1 MKSKRLGED
10 EPTTIV
16 ALTDCTR
23 PVVLITGRCPFVGF
37 SVYPD
42 CLMDTPRLILDSTDG
57 QNAQVAT
64 VSRTSSPPPLDA
76 FNPPVVAEYW
86 CHTQVRVTKLRYI
99 WTISNFSF
107 CREELGEVVKSSVFS
122 SGPNDKLKWCLRI
135 NPKGLDEESREYL
148 SLYLLLVNCGTKSEA
163 RAKFKFSILN
173 AKREETKAMESQRA
187 YRFVQGK
194 DWGFKKFIRRDVL
207 MDEASGLLPND
218 RLTLVCEISV
228 VGETL
233 SDSGQV
239 NNQPITV
246 PECRLNE
253 DIGTLLFK
261 QLLTDV
267 TLVVVSS
274 QPSGT
279 QSAEKACPV
288 CCSCADRLLT
298 CSDPARSDSQQKSS
312 SAPEGDA
319 DTDGEEAARRDL
331 RPGDEETDENED
343 AEEEEDVGSIN
354 MLEGYADEASTP
366 FALAVGAGDYDEV
379 SVRDG
384 GGDDSGHAADVS
396 TPGGELSD
404 AQAGFEESSGNA
416 DVLYDGDGVSSLRA
430 VAPST
435 CRPNSNQT
443 TANEALSTA
452 DAVPPTPYRKLTSED
467 SSLSSSSS
475 ASSHNMAATPS
486 LPSNPAS
493 SAFRQLT
500 ATHHHHHQQQAFP
513 LADHR
518 HQQASVTNAGQQQ
531 SKPAGVS
538 ASSSSSPATR
548 IISPLTKRPC
558 TCSNCSHSFPAALE
572 VLASSEAQQPPLTPP
587 CACSVSTTAAP
598 TAVQPGCWATAN
610 APSASPVMGGGGG
623 GGHQSASA
631 VVGSSTGGSTAAPSA
646 ATRTLS
652 RPLKPEETARSGP
665 CRSAHPRVAAAR
677 SSHVPRPASAAA
689 KQSASYLAS
698 SAAVASSSA
707 SASSQSAGATCICGR
722 STTTTTITP
731 TSAKSTTNGGVTLR
745 QFSAHKAILAARS
758 PVFAAMFEHS
768 MEESR
773 VNRVQITDIEPD
785 TLAEVLRFVYTGQ
798 VAGLDRMAQELLAA
812 ADKYQLERLKAM
824 CEEALVESLTVE
836 TACDILS
843 LADVH
848 SAEQLKAHTL
858 DFIMLHAQE
867 VCDSDGYDRLVR
879 QRPHLLNEC
888 FRTLA
893 CQQLPLRCWS
903 RKRPRPS

>member
-1 MKSKRLGED
+1 
-10 EPTTIV
+10 
-16 ALTDCTR
+16 
-23 PVVLITGRCPFVGF
+23 
-37 SVYPD
+37 
-42 CLMDTPRLILDSTDG
+42 MDTPRLILDSTDG

-64 VSRTSSPPPLDA
+64 VSRTSTPPPLDA

-122 SGPNDKLKWCLRI
+122 SGQNDKLKWCLRI

-279 QSAEKACPV
+279 SSSENTCPV
-288 CCSCADRLLT
+288 CSSCAGRLLSS
-298 CSDPARSDSQQKSS
+298 SDPARSVSQQKGSS
-312 SAPEGDA
+312 VPEDDA
-319 DTDGEEAARRDL
+319 DTDCEEAARRDS
-331 RPGDEETDENED
+331 RPGDEETEENED

-354 MLEGYADEASTP
+354 MLERYTDDASTP
-366 FALAVGAGDYDEV
+366 FALAVGAGDYNEISGRD
-379 SVRDG
+379 DG
-384 GGDDSGHAADVS
+384 GGGTGSGHAADVS

-404 AQAGFEESSGNA
+404 LQGTFEESSGNA
-416 DVLYDGDGVSSLRA
+416 DVLYDDDGVSSLRA

-435 CRPNSNQT
+435 CRLNSSQ
-443 TANEALSTA
+443 AAPNEALSTA
-452 DAVPPTPYRKLTSED
+452 DAVPPTPYRKLAAED

-475 ASSHNMAATPS
+475 ASSHNVAAASS
-486 LPSNPAS
+486 LPSNPV
-493 SAFRQLT
+493 SAFRQLAPT
-500 ATHHHHHQQQAFP
+500 RPNQHHQQQQQAFS

-518 HQQASVTNAGQQQ
+518 HQQTSVTGVGQQQ
-531 SKPAGVS
+531 SKSTGVS
-538 ASSSSSPATR
+538 ASSSSPSNR
-548 IISPLTKRPC
+548 IVSPLTKRPC
-558 TCSNCSHSFPAALE
+558 TCSNCSHTTPATLE

-587 CACSVSTTAAP
+587 CACSVSTTAASTP
-598 TAVQPGCWATAN
+598 VQPGCWATAN
-610 APSASPVMGGGGG
+610 APSASPVVGGGGSA
-623 GGHQSASA
+623 GHQSASA
-631 VVGSSTGGSTAAPSA
+631 VVGSSTGGSAASA
-646 ATRTLS
+646 ASSSSTTTTRNLS

-665 CRSAHPRVAAAR
+665 CRSTRPRVVTAR

-689 KQSASYLAS
+689 KQSGAYIAS
-698 SAAVASSSA
+698 SAAIASSSA
-707 SASSQSAGATCICGR
+707 CASPQPAGATCLCGR
-722 STTTTTITP
+722 STTTITP
-731 TSAKSTTNGGVTLR
+731 SSAKSTTNGGVTLR